1 MFIKNYN
8 RLILILI
15 LLLFLTQYT
24 NFFKNLR
31 NIYLYNYDSRI
42 AGLYGFCE
50 RNSLGFLLYIKEKYK
65 LDHYPEI
72 INYKIVPSTRWVL
85 DLDGKIKT
93 NKNLSYL
100 ILLNYQDDLKAN
112 LKLISKNFY
121 IIPNQ
126 QNNIGIKNIKIKLEE
141 KEYSQFYDINIKLF
155 QSNFKNNKVIY
166 SNNFNK
172 IVFQNGEADIDLNF
186 YTSALQDSVLRTY
199 ILIESRSSSLKINNI
214 ILSYFNK
221 YNIDKKKVIEKSS
234 NCYFLRK

>member
-1 MFIKNYN
+1 
-8 RLILILI
+8 
-15 LLLFLTQYT
+15 
-24 NFFKNLR
+24 
-31 NIYLYNYDSRI
+31 
-42 AGLYGFCE
+42 
-50 RNSLGFLLYIKEKYK
+50 
-65 LDHYPEI
+65 
-72 INYKIVPSTRWVL
+72 
-85 DLDGKIKT
+85 
-93 NKNLSYL
+93 
-100 ILLNYQDDLKAN
+100 LNYQDDLKAN

-234 NCYFLRK
+234 NCYFLKK